1 MILLLLMLLALPA
14 RAHVG
19 APYVVLLDEPVGGQK
34 LTVWSDPDVGTGSFY
49 LVADQDDPPAGK
61 LWVTPRDGH
70 AGESGP
76 FPTAAQVW
84 ARKNAQAAFIPFD
97 REGDWDVRMEVG
109 GAILRFTVVVTPPGP
124 GWLAW
129 ALGLGP
135 CLLLAGLWWW
145 GARRA
150 QRRRPNPVEPPAT
163 RPETPPTTPAGS

>member
-1 MILLLLMLLALPA
+1 VILLLLLLLALPS

-19 APYVVLLDEPVGGQK
+19 APYVVLLDEEVGRQK
-34 LTVWSDPDVGTGSFY
+34 LTVWSDPDVGNGSFY
-49 LVADQDDPPAGK
+49 LVANEGDPPPAR

-76 FPTAAQVW
+76 YSTTGQVW

-97 REGDWDVRMEVG
+97 REGDWVVRMEVEG
-109 GAILRFTVVVTPPGP
+109 SILKFPVLVTPPGP

-129 ALGLGP
+129 VLGLGP

-150 QRRRPNPVEPPAT
+150 QTRRAT
-163 RPETPPTTPAGS
+163 LP